1 MAEHRAKLIT
11 TVDAGLLE
19 EVGAYVANHR
29 HLTRG
34 AVIDEALRLWFER
47 RREREIEVQ
56 YDDKLVESDEAER
69 AAWRRLRRAA
79 ATRLFRPE

>member
-19 EVGAYVANHR
+19 EVDAYVASHR